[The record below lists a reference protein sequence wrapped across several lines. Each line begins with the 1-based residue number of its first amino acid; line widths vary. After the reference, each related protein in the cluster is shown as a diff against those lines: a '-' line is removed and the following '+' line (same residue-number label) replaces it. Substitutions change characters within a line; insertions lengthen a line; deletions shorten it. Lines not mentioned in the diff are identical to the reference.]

1 MTLGV
6 ITDVSAPVELYDAV
20 HAAMLERV
28 ERIGPAL
35 DGLLLHLA
43 RPTADGFQVIGV
55 WESREAYERGNR
67 EVVGPVFAEVLRGQA
82 PPASVDTEFE
92 VRGLVLPRAGVA
104 V

>member
-6 ITDVSAPVELYDAV
+6 ITDVSAPIELYDTV
-20 HAAMLERV
+20 HAAMLERMT
-28 ERIGPAL
+28 RSF

-43 RPTADGFQVIGV
+43 RPTADGFQAIEV

-67 EVVGPVFAEVLRGQA
+67 EVVGPVFAEVLQGQA
-82 PPASVDTEFE
+82 PPASVVTEFE
-92 VRGLVLPRAGVA
+92 VRGLVLPKAGVA

>member
-6 ITDVSAPVELYDAV
+6 VTDVSAPVATYDAL
-20 HAAMLERV
+20 HAAVLERTGTAV
-28 ERIGPAL
+28 

-43 RPTADGFQVIGV
+43 RPTADGFQLIEV
-55 WESREAYERGNR
+55 WESGEQWERAHR
-67 EVVGPVFAEVLRGQA
+67 EVIGPVVAEVLRGQA
-82 PPASVDTEFE
+82 PPAQVVTEFE

>member
-6 ITDVSAPVELYDAV
+6 ITDVSAPVETYDAM
-20 HAAMLERV
+20 HAAILQKV
-28 ERIGPAL
+28 DPTTV

-43 RPTADGFQVIGV
+43 RPTADGFQVIEV
-55 WESREAYERGNR
+55 WESRHEWEQSR
-67 EVVGPVFAEVLRGQA
+67 EVVGSAVAEVLRRQA
-82 PPASVDTEFE
+82 PPSQVVTEFE

>member
-6 ITDVSAPVELYDAV
+6 VTDVSAPVEFYDAV
-20 HAAMLERV
+20 HGAMLEQV
-28 ERIGPAL
+28 GTAV

-43 RPTADGFQVIGV
+43 RPTAGGFQVVEV
-55 WESREAYERGNR
+55 WASREEWEGTR
-67 EVVGPVFAEVLRGQA
+67 EMVGSVFAEVLQGQA
-82 PPASVDTEFE
+82 PPASVVTEFE

>member
-6 ITDVSAPVELYDAV
+6 VFDVAAPVETYDAV
-20 HAAMLERV
+20 HAALLRRTGTDV
-28 ERIGPAL
+28 

-43 RPTADGFQVIGV
+43 RQTAEGVQVTEV
-55 WESREAYERGNR
+55 WESREQFERGTR
-67 EVVGPVFAEVLRGQA
+67 EVVGPVVAEVLGGQA
-82 PPASVDTEFE
+82 PASVVTEFE

>member
-6 ITDVSAPVELYDAV
+6 ITDVSAPVEFYDAV
-20 HAAMLERV
+20 HAAMLERT
-28 ERIGPAL
+28 GPAV

-43 RPTADGFQVIGV
+43 RPTADGFQVIDV
-55 WESREAYERGNR
+55 WESREAHERGIR
-67 EVVGPVFAEVLRGQA
+67 EVVGPASAEVLRGQA
-82 PPASVDTEFE
+82 PPPSVVTEFE

>member
-6 ITDVSAPVELYDAV
+6 ITDVSAPVEFYDAV
-20 HAAMLERV
+20 HAAVL
-28 ERIGPAL
+28 ERIGPAV

-43 RPTADGFQVIGV
+43 RPTPGGFQVIEV
-55 WESREAYERGNR
+55 WASREEWERSR
-67 EVVGPVFAEVLRGQA
+67 ELVGSVFAGVLRGQA
-82 PPASVDTEFE
+82 PPASVVTEFE

>member
-6 ITDVSAPVELYDAV
+6 ITDVSAPVEAYDAV
-20 HAAMLERV
+20 HAAMLERM
-28 ERIGPAL
+28 GPAV

-43 RPTADGFQVIGV
+43 RPTAGGFQVIDV
-55 WESREAYERGNR
+55 WESREAYERGIR
-67 EVVGPVFAEVLRGQA
+67 EVVGPVSAEVLGGQA
-82 PPASVDTEFE
+82 PPPSVVTEFE

>member
-6 ITDVSAPVELYDAV
+6 ITDVSAPVEFYDTV
-20 HAAMLERV
+20 HAAMLER
-28 ERIGPAL
+28 IGPAV

-43 RPTADGFQVIGV
+43 RPTAGGFQVIVV
-55 WESREAYERGNR
+55 WESREEWERSR
-67 EVVGPVFAEVLRGQA
+67 ELVGSVFAGVLRGQA
-82 PPASVDTEFE
+82 PPASVVTEFE

>member
-28 ERIGPAL
+28 DPSVA
-35 DGLLLHLA
+35 GLLLHLA
-43 RPTADGFQVIGV
+43 RPTADGFQAIEV

-67 EVVGPVFAEVLRGQA
+67 EVVWPVFVEVLQGQA
-82 PPASVDTEFE
+82 RPVSVVSEFE
-92 VRGLVLPRAGVA
+92 VRGLVLPKAGVT